1 MNEFGTSIWTVEGPE
16 VNFFGFPY
24 PTRMVVIRLD
34 NGKSWIWSPINLSED
49 LVKEIESKAGPVKH
63 IVSPNMIHHIFLKS
77 WADRFPDA
85 KVYAPPGLQERK
97 QASTEGIRFDG
108 KLGKDEM
115 PFENEIDIV
124 LVRGS
129 YFMEEVEFFHKASN
143 TAIICDLIQRHEK
156 NLTGWKGF
164 LMKVDGLAGEDGS
177 TPREWRFSFWPF
189 GKESLRQARDAMLN
203 WKAEKLI
210 IAHGTNAKSD
220 ATAVI
225 EKALYWV

>member
-1 MNEFGTSIWTVEGPE
+1 MNEFGTSIWIVEGPE

-34 NGKSWIWSPINLSED
+34 DGKSWIWSPIDLSED
-49 LVKEIESKAGPVKH
+49 LVKEIESKAGPVKY
-63 IVSPNMIHHIFLKS
+63 IVSPNKIHHIFLKS

-97 QASTEGIRFDG
+97 LGTMEGIRFDG
-108 KLGKDEM
+108 KLGEDEM

-164 LMKVDGLAGEDGS
+164 LMKLDGVAGEDGS

-189 GKESLRQARDAMLN
+189 GKDSLRQARDAMLN

-210 IAHGTNAKSD
+210 IAHGVNVKSD

-225 EKALYWV
+225 KKALYWV

>member
-1 MNEFGTSIWTVEGPE
+1 MYGRSWNYLLLAAIQ
-16 VNFFGFPY
+16 
-24 PTRMVVIRLD
+24 RMSNNSFRLF
-34 NGKSWIWSPINLSED
+34 LFRT
-49 LVKEIESKAGPVKH
+49 ESKAGPVKY
-63 IVSPNMIHHIFLKS
+63 IVSPNKIHHIFLKS

-85 KVYAPPGLQERK
+85 RVYAPPGLQERK
-97 QASTEGIRFDG
+97 LFTTEGVRFDG

-156 NLTGWKGF
+156 NLT
-164 LMKVDGLAGEDGS
+164 
-177 TPREWRFSFWPF
+177 WRFSFWPF
-189 GKESLRQARDAMLN
+189 GKDSLRQARDAMLN

-225 EKALYWV
+225 KKALYWV